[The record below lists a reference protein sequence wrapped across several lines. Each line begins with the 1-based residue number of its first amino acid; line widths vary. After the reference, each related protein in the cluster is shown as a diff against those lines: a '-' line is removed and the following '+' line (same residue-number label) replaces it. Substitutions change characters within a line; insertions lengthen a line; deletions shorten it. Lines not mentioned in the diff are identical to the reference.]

1 MSPFLCHFSAGRTK
15 KDGDWGGVDKVREGG
30 RSSDTRYGV
39 VTLGGGG
46 LLGEMGEIRWRGRGL
61 VLVGWRGS

>member
-46 LLGEMGEIRWRGRGL
+46 ATRGNGRDK
-61 VLVGWRGS
+61 VER